1 MAISFFT
8 QSKKDYSPIT
18 VRYTD
23 AVSDAKARTPLFIK
37 NGRLK
42 KGIVIRYKAKQ
53 SQSANE
59 KQNIIDKNISL
70 DKVELEMQKI
80 KRLIYDAI
88 NDLPIKGQITSK
100 WLKRIVNQSDELYLN
115 DHILLWLDSK
125 RSLSENSI
133 KSANAFYNNIKKNFG
148 TKMPNT
154 SPEEYIM
161 DDIKLTDIDLKYFD
175 YFKNKLG
182 QSNYSNRTINSYL
195 GYLMNVLDY
204 AEDRGYKINYKRSK
218 VKKLKIKKAIKSYL
232 TFEDLERIAN
242 LNIKNTGLKVK
253 NELLEIARDRLI
265 LSCYAAL
272 RSSDL
277 FKLSNKNIQK
287 EYIVYRQKKTDSNDI
302 YIPITPPIRKIIDKY
317 DGIPLIDRLKTF
329 NTWSLQYSRHI
340 KKIGKLA
347 GIDGLVDKKMYKSNQ
362 IIQTEKFNTMITHIG
377 RMSFATNFYGKIKTS
392 DIISVTGHSSESQLL
407 TYINKNRI
415 VNNDDLKDEMTKVIE
430 KLTKEAK
437 IQ

>member
-42 KGIVIRYKAKQ
+42 KGIVIKYKAKH

-88 NDLPIKGQITSK
+88 NDLPNKGQITSK

-115 DHILLWLDSK
+115 DHILLWLESK
-125 RSLSENSI
+125 KSLSEDSIRAANS
-133 KSANAFYNNIKKNFG
+133 FYQNIKKNFG
-148 TKMPNT
+148 IKILNI

-175 YFKNKLG
+175 YYKNKLG
-182 QSNYSNRTINSYL
+182 KNGYGNRTINTYL
-195 GYLMNVLDY
+195 GYLMAVLDY

-218 VKKLKIKKAIKSYL
+218 VKKLKVKKAIKSYL
-232 TFEDLERIAN
+232 TFKDLERIAN
-242 LNIKNTGLKVK
+242 LKIEKTGFKVK
-253 NELLEIARDRLI
+253 DELLEISRDRLI

-277 FKLSNKNIQK
+277 YKLSNKNIQTDH
-287 EYIVYRQKKTDSNDI
+287 IVYRQKKTDSNDI

-317 DGIPLIDRLKTF
+317 DGLPPIGTQVYSSWKV
-329 NTWSLQYSRHI
+329 QYSRHI
-340 KKIGKLA
+340 KIIGKLA
-347 GIDGLVDKKMYKSNQ
+347 GIDEMVDKKLNKSNQ